1 MKRRKKQKL
10 LIPHSEA
17 KNNKRSLMEFL
28 FLRKLVTRVDIFLQP
43 INAPF
48 RVDARKRHAVQSMI

>member
-1 MKRRKKQKL
+1 
-10 LIPHSEA
+10 
-17 KNNKRSLMEFL
+17 MEFL